1 MASMEEVD
9 LGGFIAGDA
18 AKLSIGQT
26 KDVDPSAPL
35 TDSDLDDLDGL
46 DYDSFDEQDYERPA
60 ERWAPL
66 GAAVSPTPSRTE
78 PSSYSEQDKL
88 HYLEEEQEQLNSS
101 LLALTTHFAQV
112 QFRLKQIVSAE
123 AEDREVLLKELED
136 FAFKGIPDVR
146 GCSAPSSQ
154 TKEELTDKEHEEK
167 LAEQREK
174 QKTLITQLKSQLE
187 DLETYA
193 YESGHAEE
201 LPTSK
206 VMEKQKVLLEELRH
220 KLDLD
225 LDNFDRLTA
234 DELKDIVHKAVGS
247 IVNPAKVKEKMV
259 EQLKTQIVDLERF
272 IEFLQGE
279 TNSPGPLGKQRCT
292 CPVHHKVSDDSDGQD
307 CCASSKARSRTT
319 KSRDKRPSRK
329 PKEPQLKATTL
340 MRKAL
345 TVMQIYVISQ
355 LGCGSREFKRNM
367 LKKTTKGNHWG
378 DLRAK
383 LEVAITHTIEIAQQ
397 QQQQLKDWQKDG
409 SDSDDCSSDTDE
421 AEQMSSPALTQ
432 CVRKDLSMAV
442 RDLMQH
448 GLMEMGQSSSMV
460 PFGCFPSRS
469 ADLTRMMHAWDLL
482 VKFYDMKHGREYNES
497 PARMLSQSFHLDI
510 VGGKPITAKQTL
522 LGAIDTVLKSHVPHK
537 RGEDSYFKAFICLAL
552 NERKLVTWMRLL
564 FRTQTLIDQ
573 YYQDWSYVARTGFED
588 ALQSLE
594 RLLVINFRLPVD
606 LAVRPFS
613 TIRDAF

>member
-1 MASMEEVD
+1 MEDIDTTSAELSKLTVHQPKPVTETPAV
-9 LGGFIAGDA
+9 IARHHDPGADEADA
-18 AKLSIGQT
+18 AS
-26 KDVDPSAPL
+26 V
-35 TDSDLDDLDGL
+35 
-46 DYDSFDEQDYERPA
+46 DYDSFDEQSYERPA

-66 GAAVSPTPSRTE
+66 GAAVSPTPSPAE
-78 PSSYSEQDKL
+78 PSLLTEGDRL
-88 HYLEEEQEQLNSS
+88 RHLEEEQEQLNSS

-123 AEDREVLLKELED
+123 PTDREVLLKELED

-146 GCSAPSSQ
+146 GCHVQDAQ
-154 TKEELTDKEHEEK
+154 LLEEMSDKEHEEK
-167 LAEQREK
+167 ICEQREK
-174 QKTLITQLKSQLE
+174 QLKLITQLKSQLE

-193 YESGHAEE
+193 YESGSAME
-201 LPTSK
+201 LPTSR

-220 KLDLD
+220 KLDLN
-225 LDNFDRLTA
+225 LDNFDKLDA
-234 DELKDIVHKAVGS
+234 EELKEIVNRAVGS
-247 IVNPAKVKEKMV
+247 IVNPAKVKEKVV

-272 IEFLQGE
+272 IDFLQGE
-279 TNSPGPLGKQRCT
+279 ANSPGPLGKQRCT
-292 CPVHHKVSDDSDGQD
+292 CPVHDKSSSGSTDSHVHH
-307 CCASSKARSRTT
+307 SY
-319 KSRDKRPSRK
+319 
-329 PKEPQLKATTL
+329 KEKDHVKKGKEGDPTATTL
-340 MRKAL
+340 MKKAL
-345 TVMQIYVISQ
+345 TVMQIYIISQ

-383 LEVAITHTIEIAQQ
+383 LEVAITRTLELSQQQLQQ
-397 QQQQLKDWQKDG
+397 QQKKEWQKSS
-409 SDSDDCSSDTDE
+409 SDSEDYTSDTDE
-421 AEQMSSPALTQ
+421 GEQMSSPALTQ
-432 CVRKDLSMAV
+432 CVRKELAMAI

-448 GLMEMGQSSSMV
+448 GLMEMGQSSSVV

-469 ADLTRMMHAWDLL
+469 ADITRMMHSWDLL

-552 NERKLVTWMRLL
+552 NERKLVTWLRLL

-594 RLLVINFRLPVD
+594 RLLVINFHLPVD

-613 TIRDAF
+613 NIRDAF